1 MSKTDNRDPNAALVT
16 PPTSIR
22 GILSKLGPG
31 LIIAGSIVGSGELI
45 ATTTTGAKGGFALLW
60 LIIIGCLIKVFV
72 QIELGRYTITT
83 GVTSI
88 KGLSQLPGP
97 RMGRGNWFIW
107 YWFIMFIFIM
117 GQLGGIV
124 GGVGQ
129 AMSISMPITEYG
141 IDHNSFREAETVL
154 EVNRAQHSFTTNPVT
169 RQSLQQQIIEN
180 EMASATAFAKLV
192 PVNEV
197 VLPNPEDL
205 HLLLRPLLGSDL
217 SLAESCI
224 VEQILPDPRLRQ
236 LTVELSNLKLDPENA
251 DSKKIAQLRS
261 DLLASADEYLIDINQ
276 LTTLVDELEKS
287 RVEVVSSS
295 DIAAVR
301 SLAKKERFPAI
312 NARLDELEREAKTVS
327 SENIDELIGELI
339 GQDQAAVAS
348 FLQYYSDALTRP
360 AIHSSNDHNWYAG
373 GLTLVTMA
381 LLVIGRYTFIQ
392 TFSTVMVALFTL
404 VTIANV
410 CGLQTMDSAIAW
422 KIQWADIKD
431 GLSFGLGPGPWTE
444 SLGFALATFGIIGVG
459 AAELIAYPYWCME
472 HGYASFTGARDDS
485 QAWADRAR
493 GWIRVMRWDAWCSAA
508 VYTFATVAFF
518 LLGAA
523 ILGRIELIPAGDD
536 MVRSLSVMYRP
547 VFGPTAQFI
556 FLFGAIA
563 VLYSTF
569 FVATAGNARM
579 LSDVLRTL
587 GWIKNTEAS
596 YGRSVKWMCAIL
608 PAICGITYIMGVKP
622 VVAIIMSGVMQSI
635 MLPMLGGAA
644 IYFRYKFCDDRLK
657 PTRRSDVLL
666 VISAIGL
673 LIAGGFAAYTKIASF
688 LG

>member
-1 MSKTDNRDPNAALVT
+1 MTELDRRDPHAAVET

-88 KGLSQLPGP
+88 KGLSKLPGP
-97 RMGRGNWFIW
+97 RIGRGNWFIW

-141 IDHNSFREAETVL
+141 AAHNAFREAETVL
-154 EVNRAQHSFTTNPVT
+154 EVTRAQHSITSDPVARKT
-169 RQSLQQQIIEN
+169 LQQQIIKTEID
-180 EMASATAFAKLV
+180 SATALAKLA
-192 PVNEV
+192 PVNKYEAV
-197 VLPNPEDL
+197 RNPEDAKR
-205 HLLLRPLLGSDL
+205 LLTPLLKSDL
-217 SLAESCI
+217 SLAQRCI
-224 VEQILPDPRLRQ
+224 VEQLLPDPRLRQ
-236 LTVELSNLKLDPENA
+236 LTKQLSEIHFGQTDISNTTSETPEIVNQRLELSDFTDAYLT
-251 DSKKIAQLRS
+251 
-261 DLLASADEYLIDINQ
+261 ASTPDEITQ
-276 LTTLVDELEKS
+276 HQ
-287 RVEVVSSS
+287 
-295 DIAAVR
+295 A
-301 SLAKKERFPAI
+301 
-312 NARLDELEREAKTVS
+312 TVTS
-327 SENIDELIGELI
+327 FI
-339 GQDQAAVAS
+339 QD
-348 FLQYYSDALTRP
+348 YTDAFTRP
-360 AIHSSNDHNWYAG
+360 AIHASNDHNWYAA
-373 GLTLVTMA
+373 GLTIVTMA

-410 CGLQTMDSAIAW
+410 FGLQTMDSAIAW
-422 KIQWADIKD
+422 KIQWADIKE
-431 GLSFGLGPGPWTE
+431 GLSFGLGPGEWTE

-472 HGYASFTGARDDS
+472 HGYASFTGVRDDS
-485 QAWADRAR
+485 EGWANRAR
-493 GWIRVMRWDAWCSAA
+493 GWIRVMKWDAWCSAA

-547 VFGPTAQFI
+547 VFGPTAQFV

-587 GWIKNTEAS
+587 GWIKDTDDS

-608 PAICGITYIMGVKP
+608 PAVCGITYIMGVKP

-635 MLPMLGGAA
+635 MLPILGGAA
-644 IYFRYKFCDDRLK
+644 IYFRYKYCDHRLK
-657 PTRRSDVLL
+657 PTRKSDLL
-666 VISAIGL
+666 LIVSAIGL
-673 LIAGGFAAYTKIASF
+673 LIAGGFAAYTKIVSF
-688 LG
+688 FG

>member
-1 MSKTDNRDPNAALVT
+1 MSELDSRDPNAPVEA

-72 QIELGRYTITT
+72 QIELGRFTITT

-88 KGLSQLPGP
+88 KGLSKLPGP
-97 RMGRGNWFIW
+97 RLGRGNWFIW

-129 AMSISMPITEYG
+129 ALSISMPITEYG
-141 IDHNSFREAETVL
+141 IDHNAFREAETVL
-154 EVNRAQHSFTTNPVT
+154 EVTRAQHSITSDAET
-169 RQSLQQQIIEN
+169 RKTLQRQIIDTEL
-180 EMASATAFAKLV
+180 ASAVAFAKLS
-192 PVNEV
+192 PVNGGDV
-197 VLPNPEDL
+197 PNPE
-205 HLLLRPLLGSDL
+205 HLNALLTPLLNPNL
-217 SLAESCI
+217 SLAERCI
-224 VEQILPDPRLRQ
+224 VEQLLPDVRLRQ
-236 LTVELSNLKLDPENA
+236 LINVLSASPDSESTEVTNLRLGLLNATDAYLETGTPE
-251 DSKKIAQLRS
+251 DVRQGR
-261 DLLASADEYLIDINQ
+261 ASV
-276 LTTLVDELEKS
+276 T
-287 RVEVVSSS
+287 
-295 DIAAVR
+295 
-301 SLAKKERFPAI
+301 
-312 NARLDELEREAKTVS
+312 
-327 SENIDELIGELI
+327 
-339 GQDQAAVAS
+339 S
-348 FLQYYSDALTRP
+348 FLQYYTESVTRP
-360 AIHSSNDHNWYAG
+360 DIHSSNDHNWYAA
-373 GLTLVTMA
+373 GLTIVTMA

-422 KIQWADIKD
+422 KIQWTDIKE
-431 GLSFGLGPGPWTE
+431 GLSFGLGPGAWTE

-485 QAWADRAR
+485 KDWANRAR
-493 GWIRVMRWDAWCSAA
+493 GWIRVMKWDAWCSAA

-587 GWIKNTEAS
+587 GWIKDTDAS
-596 YGRSVKWMCAIL
+596 YARCVRWMCAVL
-608 PAICGITYIMGVKP
+608 PAVCGITYILGVKP

-635 MLPMLGGAA
+635 MLPLLGGAA
-644 IYFRYKFCDDRLK
+644 IYFRYKYCDDRLK
-657 PTRRSDVLL
+657 PGLSSDLL
-666 VISAIGL
+666 LIVSAIGL

>member
-1 MSKTDNRDPNAALVT
+1 
-16 PPTSIR
+16 
-22 GILSKLGPG
+22 
-31 LIIAGSIVGSGELI
+31 
-45 ATTTTGAKGGFALLW
+45 
-60 LIIIGCLIKVFV
+60 
-72 QIELGRYTITT
+72 
-83 GVTSI
+83 
-88 KGLSQLPGP
+88 
-97 RMGRGNWFIW
+97 
-107 YWFIMFIFIM
+107 MFIFIM

-129 AMSISMPITEYG
+129 ALSISMPITEYG
-141 IDHNSFREAETVL
+141 IDHNDFREAETVL
-154 EVNRAQHSFTTNPVT
+154 EVTRAQHSITSDAET
-169 RQSLQQQIIEN
+169 RKALQRQIIES
-180 EMASATAFAKLV
+180 ELASAAAFAELL
-192 PVNEV
+192 PVNDGTV
-197 VLPNPEDL
+197 PNPEDL
-205 HLLLRPLLGSDL
+205 NTLLTPLLNADL
-217 SLAESCI
+217 SLAERCI
-224 VEQILPDPRLRQ
+224 VEQLLPDPRLRQ
-236 LTVELSNLKLDPENA
+236 LITGLSANLETESVENTR
-251 DSKKIAQLRS
+251 LRS
-261 DLLASADEYLIDINQ
+261 DLLISTETYLRAGASDD
-276 LTTLVDELEKS
+276 LT
-287 RVEVVSSS
+287 
-295 DIAAVR
+295 
-301 SLAKKERFPAI
+301 
-312 NARLDELEREAKTVS
+312 
-327 SENIDELIGELI
+327 
-339 GQDQAAVAS
+339 QDQSSVTS
-348 FLQYYSDALTRP
+348 FLQYYTNAVSRP
-360 AIHSSNDHNWYAG
+360 AIHPSNDHNWYAA
-373 GLTLVTMA
+373 GLTIVTMA
-381 LLVIGRYTFIQ
+381 LLVIGRYSFIQ

-422 KIQWADIKD
+422 KIQWADIKE
-431 GLSFGLGPGPWTE
+431 GLSFGLGPGEWHE

-485 QAWADRAR
+485 KDWANRAR
-493 GWIRVMRWDAWCSAA
+493 GWIRVMKWDAWCSAA

-587 GWIKNTEAS
+587 GWIKDTDVA
-596 YGRSVKWMCAIL
+596 YGRSVRWMCAIL
-608 PAICGITYIMGVKP
+608 PAVCGITYILGVKP

-644 IYFRYKFCDDRLK
+644 IYFRYKYCDDRLK
-657 PTRRSDVLL
+657 PGRSSDLL
-666 VISAIGL
+666 LIVSAIGL

>member
-1 MSKTDNRDPNAALVT
+1 MSEFDSRDPNAAVET

-72 QIELGRYTITT
+72 QIELGRFTITT

-88 KGLSQLPGP
+88 KGLSKLPGP
-97 RMGRGNWFIW
+97 RLGRGNWFIW

-141 IDHNSFREAETVL
+141 VDHNAFREAETVL
-154 EVNRAQHSFTTNPVT
+154 EVTRAQHSITSDPIA
-169 RQSLQQQIIEN
+169 RQTLQQQIIET
-180 EMASATAFAKLV
+180 ELASATAFAKLA
-192 PVNEV
+192 PVKDEV
-197 VLPNPEDL
+197 LSGPEDL
-205 HLLLRPLLGSDL
+205 SLLLGPLSESDL
-217 SLAESCI
+217 SLAERYI
-224 VEQILPDPRLRQ
+224 VEHVLPDVRLRQ
-236 LTVELSNLKLDPENA
+236 LTDELSILELDPTKA
-251 DSKKIAQLRS
+251 DTEKISQLRS
-261 DLLASADEYLIDINQ
+261 DLLASADENLINITQ
-276 LTTLVDELEKS
+276 LTTLFEELEKS
-287 RVEVVSSS
+287 KVEMVPSA

-301 SLAKKERFPAI
+301 RLAKKERFPAI
-312 NARLDELEREAKTVS
+312 NARLDKLEREGAAVRS
-327 SENIDELIGELI
+327 SNIDELIEELI
-339 GQDQAAVAS
+339 GQNREAVTS
-348 FLQYYSDALTRP
+348 FLQYYTAALTRP
-360 AIHSSNDHNWYAG
+360 AIHPSNDHNWYAA

-422 KIQWADIKD
+422 KIQWQDIKE
-431 GLSFGLGPGPWTE
+431 GLSFGLGPGDWTE

-472 HGYASFTGARDDS
+472 HGYASFTGVRDDS
-485 QAWADRAR
+485 EDWASRAR
-493 GWIRVMRWDAWCSAA
+493 GWIRVMKWDAWCSAA

-587 GWIKNTEAS
+587 GWIKDSDES

-608 PAICGITYIMGVKP
+608 PAVCGITYIMGVKP

-644 IYFRYKFCDDRLK
+644 IYFRYKYCDERLK
-657 PTRRSDVLL
+657 PSRTFDMLL
-666 VISAIGL
+666 VISAVGL

-688 LG
+688 VG

>member
-1 MSKTDNRDPNAALVT
+1 MTELDTRDPNAAVET

-88 KGLSQLPGP
+88 KGLSMLPGP
-97 RMGRGNWFIW
+97 RIGRGNWFIW
-107 YWFIMFIFIM
+107 YWFVMFIFIM

-141 IDHNSFREAETVL
+141 AEHNAFREAETVL
-154 EVNRAQHSFTTNPVT
+154 EVTRAQHSITSDPIA
-169 RQSLQQQIIEN
+169 RQTLQQQIIEI
-180 EMASATAFAKLV
+180 EIASATAFAKLSS
-192 PVNEV
+192 VNDAT
-197 VLPNPEDL
+197 LPNPENAR
-205 HLLLRPLLGSDL
+205 LLLTPLMASDL
-217 SLAESCI
+217 SLAERCI
-224 VEQILPDPRLRQ
+224 VEQLLPDPRLRQ
-236 LTVELSNLKLDPENA
+236 LTKQLSGTQFGNTNISNMKPESAETVNLRMELS
-251 DSKKIAQLRS
+251 I
-261 DLLASADEYLIDINQ
+261 SADAYLRAN
-276 LTTLVDELEKS
+276 TADE
-287 RVEVVSSS
+287 
-295 DIAAVR
+295 I
-301 SLAKKERFPAI
+301 
-312 NARLDELEREAKTVS
+312 T
-327 SENIDELIGELI
+327 
-339 GQDQAAVAS
+339 QHQATVAS
-348 FLQYYSDALTRP
+348 FMQYYTDSFTRP
-360 AIHSSNDHNWYAG
+360 AIHASNDHNWYAA
-373 GLTLVTMA
+373 GLTIVTMA

-410 CGLQTMDSAIAW
+410 LGLQTMDSAIAW
-422 KIQWADIKD
+422 KIQWAEIKE
-431 GLSFGLGPGPWTE
+431 GLSFGLGPGDWTE

-472 HGYASFTGARDDS
+472 HGYASFTGVRDESED
-485 QAWADRAR
+485 WAKRAR
-493 GWIRVMRWDAWCSAA
+493 GWIRVMKWDAWCSAA

-523 ILGRIELIPAGDD
+523 ILGRIGLIPAGDD

-547 VFGPTAQFI
+547 VFGPTAQFV

-579 LSDVLRTL
+579 LSDVMRTL
-587 GWIKNTEAS
+587 GWIKDTDES

-608 PAICGITYIMGVKP
+608 PAVCGITYIMGVKP

-644 IYFRYKFCDDRLK
+644 IYFRYKYCDDRLK
-657 PTRRSDVLL
+657 PTPKSDILL
-666 VISAIGL
+666 IVSAIGL
-673 LIAGGFAAYTKIASF
+673 LIAGGFAAYTKVASF
-688 LG
+688 LS

>member
-1 MSKTDNRDPNAALVT
+1 MSELDKKDAAVAT
-16 PPTSIR
+16 PPTSVR

-72 QIELGRYTITT
+72 QIELGRFTITT
-83 GVTSI
+83 GITSI
-88 KGLSQLPGP
+88 KGLSKLPGP
-97 RMGRGNWFIW
+97 RLGRGNWFIW

-129 AMSISMPITEYG
+129 ALSISMPITEYG
-141 IDHNSFREAETVL
+141 IDHNEFREAETVL
-154 EVNRAQHSFTTNPVT
+154 EVSRAQHSITSDSDT
-169 RQSLQQQIIEN
+169 RKILQKQIIDN
-180 EMASATAFAKLV
+180 EIASAIAFSKLK
-192 PVNEV
+192 PVNTGS
-197 VLPNPEDL
+197 LPNPENVR
-205 HLLLRPLLGSDL
+205 LLLKPLLESDL
-217 SLAESCI
+217 SLAERCI
-224 VEQILPDPRLRQ
+224 VEQLLPDPRLRQ
-236 LTVELSNLKLDPENA
+236 LTEELSRTKIGT
-251 DSKKIAQLRS
+251 SKPNES
-261 DLLASADEYLIDINQ
+261 
-276 LTTLVDELEKS
+276 
-287 RVEVVSSS
+287 
-295 DIAAVR
+295 
-301 SLAKKERFPAI
+301 PAI
-312 NARLDELEREAKTVS
+312 AGLRTELSLSIDGYLRDNTREEIT
-327 SENIDELIGELI
+327 
-339 GQDQAAVAS
+339 QHQATVAS
-348 FLQYYSDALTRP
+348 FMQYYNSALTRP
-360 AIHSSNDHNWYAG
+360 AIHSSNDHNWYAA
-373 GLTLVTMA
+373 GLTLGTMA

-410 CGLQTMDSAIAW
+410 FGLQTMDSAIAW

-431 GLSFGLGPGPWTE
+431 GLSFGLGPGQWTE

-472 HGYASFTGARDDS
+472 HGYASFTGVRDDS
-485 QAWADRAR
+485 EDWASRAR
-493 GWIRVMRWDAWCSAA
+493 GWIRVMKWDAWCSAA

-587 GWIKNTEAS
+587 GWIKNSDDS
-596 YGRSVKWMCAIL
+596 YGRCVKWMCAIL
-608 PAICGITYIMGVKP
+608 PAICGITYILGVKP

-635 MLPMLGGAA
+635 MLPILGGAA
-644 IYFRYKFCDDRLK
+644 IYFRYKFCDNRLQPSRK
-657 PTRRSDVLL
+657 SDILL

-673 LIAGGFAAYTKIASF
+673 LIAGGFAAYTKVASF

>member
-1 MSKTDNRDPNAALVT
+1 MSELDNRDPNAAVVA
-16 PPTSIR
+16 PPTTIR

-72 QIELGRYTITT
+72 QIELGRFTITT

-88 KGLSQLPGP
+88 KGLSMLPGP
-97 RMGRGNWFIW
+97 RLGRGNWFIW

-141 IDHNSFREAETVL
+141 GNHNDYREAETVL
-154 EVNRAQHSFTTNPVT
+154 EVFRAQHSITPDSVARKT
-169 RQSLQQQIIEN
+169 LQRQIIET
-180 EMASATAFAKLV
+180 EIVSATSFAKLK
-192 PVNEV
+192 PINDQI
-197 VLPNPEDL
+197 LPNPENAK
-205 HLLLRPLLGSDL
+205 LLLGPLLASEL
-217 SLAESCI
+217 SLAERCI
-224 VEQILPDPRLRQ
+224 VEQLLPDPRLRQ
-236 LTVELSNLKLDPENA
+236 LTEELS
-251 DSKKIAQLRS
+251 KIQLSNVNKSAIAEVTSLRTELS
-261 DLLASADEYLIDINQ
+261 LSTDAYLQASTPDEITQ
-276 LTTLVDELEKS
+276 H
-287 RVEVVSSS
+287 
-295 DIAAVR
+295 
-301 SLAKKERFPAI
+301 
-312 NARLDELEREAKTVS
+312 
-327 SENIDELIGELI
+327 
-339 GQDQAAVAS
+339 QAAVSS
-348 FLQYYSDALTRP
+348 FLQYYTDAFTRP
-360 AIHSSNDHNWYAG
+360 AIHSSNDHYWYAA
-373 GLTLVTMA
+373 GLTIATMV

-410 CGLQTMDSAIAW
+410 FGLQTMDSAIAW
-422 KIQWADIKD
+422 KIQWSDIKE
-431 GLSFGLGPGPWTE
+431 GFSFGLGPGEWTE

-472 HGYASFTGARDDS
+472 HGYASFTGVRDDS
-485 QAWADRAR
+485 DGWANRAH

-587 GWIKNTEAS
+587 GWIKDSEES

-635 MLPMLGGAA
+635 MLPLLGGAA

-657 PTRRSDVLL
+657 PTRKSDVLL
-666 VISAIGL
+666 IISAVGL
-673 LIAGGFAAYTKIASF
+673 LIAGGFAAYTKLSPYVER
-688 LG
+688 LLPS

>member
-1 MSKTDNRDPNAALVT
+1 MSELDSRDPNAPVET
-16 PPTSIR
+16 PPSSIR

-88 KGLSQLPGP
+88 KGLSKLPGP
-97 RMGRGNWFIW
+97 RLGRGNWFIW

-141 IDHNSFREAETVL
+141 SDHNAFREAETVL
-154 EVNRAQHSFTTNPVT
+154 EVTRAQHSITSVAEK
-169 RQSLQQQIIEN
+169 RKSLQRQIIET
-180 EMASATAFAKLV
+180 ELDSATAFAKLEPINDEGV
-192 PVNEV
+192 
-197 VLPNPEDL
+197 PNPEDL
-205 HLLLRPLLGSDL
+205 NALLTPLLNPNL
-217 SLAESCI
+217 SLAERCI
-224 VEQILPDPRLRQ
+224 VEQLLPDPRLRQ
-236 LTVELSNLKLDPENA
+236 LINGFSESSGTESAENTKL
-251 DSKKIAQLRS
+251 LS
-261 DLLASADEYLIDINQ
+261 DLMIETDAYLQAGTTDD
-276 LTTLVDELEKS
+276 LT
-287 RVEVVSSS
+287 
-295 DIAAVR
+295 
-301 SLAKKERFPAI
+301 
-312 NARLDELEREAKTVS
+312 
-327 SENIDELIGELI
+327 
-339 GQDQAAVAS
+339 QDQASVTS
-348 FLQYYSDALTRP
+348 FLQYYTDAVTRP
-360 AIHSSNDHNWYAG
+360 AIHPSNDHNWYAA
-373 GLTLVTMA
+373 GLTIVTMA
-381 LLVIGRYTFIQ
+381 LLVIGRYSFIQ

-422 KIQWADIKD
+422 KIQWADIKE
-431 GLSFGLGPGPWTE
+431 GLSFGLGPGEWTE

-485 QAWADRAR
+485 KDWADRAR
-493 GWIRVMRWDAWCSAA
+493 GWIRVMKWDAWCSAA

-579 LSDVLRTL
+579 LSDVFRTL
-587 GWIKNTEAS
+587 GWIKDTDAS

-644 IYFRYKFCDDRLK
+644 IYFRYKYCDDRLK
-657 PTRRSDVLL
+657 PGRNSDLL
-666 VISAIGL
+666 LIVSAIGL

>member
-1 MSKTDNRDPNAALVT
+1 MTELDTRDPNAAVAT
-16 PPTSIR
+16 PPTSVR

-72 QIELGRYTITT
+72 QIELGRFTITT

-88 KGLSQLPGP
+88 KGLSKLPGP
-97 RMGRGNWFIW
+97 RLGRGNWFIW

-129 AMSISMPITEYG
+129 ALSISMPITEYG
-141 IDHNSFREAETVL
+141 IDHNAFREAETVM
-154 EVNRAQHSFTTNPVT
+154 EVTRAQHSITTDPVT
-169 RQSLQQQIIEN
+169 RKTLQKQIIDTEI
-180 EMASATAFAKLV
+180 ASASAFAKLT
-192 PVNEV
+192 PVDDEA
-197 VLPNPEDL
+197 LPNPENAR
-205 HLLLRPLLGSDL
+205 LLLKPLLASDL
-217 SLAESCI
+217 SLAERCI
-224 VEQILPDPRLRQ
+224 VEQLLPDRRLRGLTKQ
-236 LTVELSNLKLDPENA
+236 LSGIQFGNTISAESPKIIGLRAELSLSTDA
-251 DSKKIAQLRS
+251 YLRGNTQ
-261 DLLASADEYLIDINQ
+261 DEITQ
-276 LTTLVDELEKS
+276 HQET
-287 RVEVVSSS
+287 
-295 DIAAVR
+295 
-301 SLAKKERFPAI
+301 
-312 NARLDELEREAKTVS
+312 
-327 SENIDELIGELI
+327 
-339 GQDQAAVAS
+339 VAS
-348 FLQYYSDALTRP
+348 FIQYYTDAFTRP
-360 AIHSSNDHNWYAG
+360 AIHASNDHNWYAA
-373 GLTLVTMA
+373 GLTIVTMA

-404 VTIANV
+404 ITIANV
-410 CGLQTMDSAIAW
+410 FGLQTMDSAIAW
-422 KIQWADIKD
+422 KIQWADIKE
-431 GLSFGLGPGPWTE
+431 GLSFGLGPGEWTE

-472 HGYASFTGARDDS
+472 HGYASFTGVRDQSED
-485 QAWADRAR
+485 WANRAR
-493 GWIRVMRWDAWCSAA
+493 GWIRVMKWDAWCSAA

-547 VFGPTAQFI
+547 VFGPTAQFV

-587 GWIKNTEAS
+587 GWIKDTDDS

-608 PAICGITYIMGVKP
+608 PAVCGITYIMGVKP

-644 IYFRYKFCDDRLK
+644 IYFRYKYCDDRLK
-657 PTRRSDVLL
+657 PTRKSDILL
-666 VISAIGL
+666 IVSAIGL
-673 LIAGGFAAYTKIASF
+673 LIAGAFAAYTKIASF
-688 LG
+688 LS

>member
-1 MSKTDNRDPNAALVT
+1 MTELDTRDPNAAVQT

-88 KGLSQLPGP
+88 KGLSMLPGP
-97 RMGRGNWFIW
+97 RIGRGNWFIW
-107 YWFIMFIFIM
+107 YWFVMFIFIM

-141 IDHNSFREAETVL
+141 AEHNAFREAETVL
-154 EVNRAQHSFTTNPVT
+154 EVTRAQHSITSDPIARKT
-169 RQSLQQQIIEN
+169 LQQQIIEI
-180 EMASATAFAKLV
+180 EIASATAFAKLSS
-192 PVNEV
+192 VNDAA
-197 VLPNPEDL
+197 LPNPENAR
-205 HLLLRPLLGSDL
+205 LLLTPLMASDL
-217 SLAESCI
+217 SLAERCI
-224 VEQILPDPRLRQ
+224 VEQLLPDPRLRQ
-236 LTVELSNLKLDPENA
+236 LTKQLSGTQFGNTNISNMKPESAEIVNLRMELS
-251 DSKKIAQLRS
+251 I
-261 DLLASADEYLIDINQ
+261 SADAYLRAN
-276 LTTLVDELEKS
+276 TADE
-287 RVEVVSSS
+287 
-295 DIAAVR
+295 I
-301 SLAKKERFPAI
+301 
-312 NARLDELEREAKTVS
+312 T
-327 SENIDELIGELI
+327 
-339 GQDQAAVAS
+339 QHQATVAS
-348 FLQYYSDALTRP
+348 FMQYYTASFTRP
-360 AIHSSNDHNWYAG
+360 AIHASNDHNWYAA
-373 GLTLVTMA
+373 GLTIVTMA

-410 CGLQTMDSAIAW
+410 LGLQTMDSAIAW
-422 KIQWADIKD
+422 KIQWADIKE
-431 GLSFGLGPGPWTE
+431 GLSFGLGPGEWTE

-472 HGYASFTGARDDS
+472 HGYASFTGVRDQSED
-485 QAWADRAR
+485 WANRAR
-493 GWIRVMRWDAWCSAA
+493 GWIRVMKWDAWCSAA

-523 ILGRIELIPAGDD
+523 ILGRIGLIPAGDD

-547 VFGPTAQFI
+547 VFGPTAQFV

-579 LSDVLRTL
+579 LSDVMRTL
-587 GWIKNTEAS
+587 GWIKDTDES

-608 PAICGITYIMGVKP
+608 PAVCGITYIMGVKP

-644 IYFRYKFCDDRLK
+644 IYFRYKYCDDRLK
-657 PTRRSDVLL
+657 PTRKSDILL
-666 VISAIGL
+666 IVSAIGL
-673 LIAGGFAAYTKIASF
+673 LIAGVFAAYTKVASF

>member
-1 MSKTDNRDPNAALVT
+1 MSELDSRDPNAAVVA
-16 PPTSIR
+16 PPTTIR

-88 KGLSQLPGP
+88 KGLSMLPGP
-97 RMGRGNWFIW
+97 RIGRGNWFIW

-141 IDHNSFREAETVL
+141 VNHNDYREAETVL
-154 EVNRAQHSFTTNPVT
+154 EVYRAQHSFTLDPVT
-169 RQSLQQQIIEN
+169 RKTLQRQIIET
-180 EMASATAFAKLV
+180 EIASATSLAKLKSV
-192 PVNEV
+192 SDH
-197 VLPNPEDL
+197 VLPNPENAKF
-205 HLLLRPLLGSDL
+205 LLQPLLGSEL
-217 SLAESCI
+217 SLAEQCV
-224 VEQILPDPRLRQ
+224 VEQLLPDPRLRQ
-236 LTVELSNLKLDPENA
+236 LTKELSKTQFGKANIPETTEVNNLRT
-251 DSKKIAQLRS
+251 QLSLSTDAYLQARS
-261 DLLASADEYLIDINQ
+261 PDQITQQQA
-276 LTTLVDELEKS
+276 
-287 RVEVVSSS
+287 
-295 DIAAVR
+295 
-301 SLAKKERFPAI
+301 
-312 NARLDELEREAKTVS
+312 TVS
-327 SENIDELIGELI
+327 
-339 GQDQAAVAS
+339 S
-348 FLQYYSDALTRP
+348 FLQYYTDSFTRP
-360 AIHSSNDHNWYAG
+360 AIHSSNDHYWYAA
-373 GLTLVTMA
+373 GLTIITMV

-410 CGLQTMDSAIAW
+410 FGLQTMDSAIAW
-422 KIQWADIKD
+422 KIQWADIKA
-431 GLSFGLGPGPWTE
+431 GLSFGLGPGEWTK

-485 QAWADRAR
+485 EGWASRAR
-493 GWIRVMRWDAWCSAA
+493 GWIRVMRWDAWCSAV

-587 GWIKNTEAS
+587 GWIKDSEES
-596 YGRSVKWMCAIL
+596 YSRSVKWMCAIL

-635 MLPMLGGAA
+635 MLPLLGGAA
-644 IYFRYKFCDDRLK
+644 IYFRYKFCDHRLK
-657 PTRRSDVLL
+657 PTAKSDVLL
-666 VISAIGL
+666 IISAVGL
-673 LIAGGFAAYTKIASF
+673 LIAGGFAAYTKLSPYVEQFTAYIKQ
-688 LG
+688 LV

>member
-1 MSKTDNRDPNAALVT
+1 MSELDSRDPNAPVET
-16 PPTSIR
+16 PPSSIR

-88 KGLSQLPGP
+88 KGLSKLPGP
-97 RMGRGNWFIW
+97 RLGRGNWFIW

-129 AMSISMPITEYG
+129 AMSISMPVTEYG
-141 IDHNSFREAETVL
+141 IDHNAYREAETVL
-154 EVNRAQHSFTTNPVT
+154 EVTRAQHSITTDPVT
-169 RQSLQQQIIEN
+169 RKTLQRQIIDTEI
-180 EMASATAFAKLV
+180 ASASAFAKLT
-192 PVNEV
+192 PVDDED
-197 VLPNPEDL
+197 LPNPENSR
-205 HLLLRPLLGSDL
+205 LLLKPLLASDL
-217 SLAESCI
+217 SLAEQCI
-224 VEQILPDPRLRQ
+224 VEQLLPDRRLRELTKQ
-236 LTVELSNLKLDPENA
+236 LSEIQFGNTILEESPKIIGLRTELSLSTDA
-251 DSKKIAQLRS
+251 YLR
-261 DLLASADEYLIDINQ
+261 ANTQDEITQ
-276 LTTLVDELEKS
+276 HQ
-287 RVEVVSSS
+287 
-295 DIAAVR
+295 A
-301 SLAKKERFPAI
+301 
-312 NARLDELEREAKTVS
+312 TVT
-327 SENIDELIGELI
+327 
-339 GQDQAAVAS
+339 S
-348 FLQYYSDALTRP
+348 FIQYYTDAFSRP
-360 AIHSSNDHNWYAG
+360 AIHSSNDHNWYAA
-373 GLTLVTMA
+373 GLTIVTMA

-410 CGLQTMDSAIAW
+410 FGLQTMDSAIAW
-422 KIQWADIKD
+422 KIQWADIKE
-431 GLSFGLGPGPWTE
+431 GLSFGLGPGEWTD

-485 QAWADRAR
+485 KDWANRAR
-493 GWIRVMRWDAWCSAA
+493 GWIRVMKWDAWCSAA

-587 GWIKNTEAS
+587 GWIKDTDAS
-596 YGRSVKWMCAIL
+596 YGRSVRWMCAIL
-608 PAICGITYIMGVKP
+608 PAVCGITYILGVKP

-644 IYFRYKFCDDRLK
+644 IYFRYKYCDDRLK
-657 PTRRSDVLL
+657 PGRSSDLL
-666 VISAIGL
+666 LIVSAIGL

>member
-1 MSKTDNRDPNAALVT
+1 MSELDSRDSSATVAT
-16 PPTSIR
+16 PPTSVR

-45 ATTTTGAKGGFALLW
+45 ATTTVGAKGGFSLLW

-88 KGLSQLPGP
+88 KGLSKLPGP
-97 RMGRGNWFIW
+97 RLGRGNWFIW

-141 IDHNSFREAETVL
+141 IDHNAFREAETVL
-154 EVNRAQHSFTTNPVT
+154 KVTRAQHSITPDATTRKT
-169 RQSLQQQIIEN
+169 LQRQIIET
-180 EMASATAFAKLV
+180 ELASAVAFAKLLPLKDGV
-192 PVNEV
+192 A
-197 VLPNPEDL
+197 PNPEDL
-205 HLLLRPLLGSDL
+205 NALLTPLLKPDL
-217 SLAESCI
+217 TVAEKCI

-236 LTVELSNLKLDPENA
+236 LTKQLSVEPLNPA
-251 DSKKIAQLRS
+251 DSDTITDMITSLRQDLS
-261 DLLASADEYLIDINQ
+261 DATKSYL
-276 LTTLVDELEKS
+276 
-287 RVEVVSSS
+287 VEASS
-295 DIAAVR
+295 DDI
-301 SLAKKERFPAI
+301 EHH
-312 NARLDELEREAKTVS
+312 ELTV
-327 SENIDELIGELI
+327 N
-339 GQDQAAVAS
+339 S
-348 FLQYYSDALTRP
+348 FLQYYTNALTRP
-360 AIHSSNDHNWYAG
+360 AVRPSNDHNWYAG
-373 GLTLVTMA
+373 GLTLITMA

-410 CGLQTMDSAIAW
+410 FGLQTMDSAIAW
-422 KIQWADIKD
+422 QIQWADIKE
-431 GLSFGLGPGPWTE
+431 GLSFGLGSGPWTE
-444 SLGFALATFGIIGVG
+444 SLGAALAAFGIIGVG

-472 HGYASFTGARDDS
+472 HGYASFTGVRDES
-485 QAWADRAR
+485 EEWASRAR
-493 GWIRVMRWDAWCSAA
+493 GWIRVMQWDAWCSAG

-523 ILGRIELIPAGDD
+523 ILGRIELIPADSD

-587 GWIKNTEAS
+587 GWIKNNDEAYS
-596 YGRSVKWMCAIL
+596 RTVKWMCGIL
-608 PAICGITYIMGVKP
+608 PAICGITYILGVKP
-622 VVAIIMSGVMQSI
+622 VVAILMSGVMQSI
-635 MLPMLGGAA
+635 MLPLLGGAA
-644 IYFRYKFCDDRLK
+644 IYFRYKYCDQRLK
-657 PTRRSDVLL
+657 PSRSFDILL
-666 VISAIGL
+666 IVSAIGL
-673 LIAGGFAAYTKIASF
+673 LIAGGFTAYTKIAKY
-688 LG
+688 L

>member
-1 MSKTDNRDPNAALVT
+1 MSELDNRDPDAAVVA
-16 PPTSIR
+16 PPTTIR

-88 KGLSQLPGP
+88 KGLSMLPGP
-97 RMGRGNWFIW
+97 RIGRGNWFIW

-141 IDHNSFREAETVL
+141 VDHNDYREAETVL
-154 EVNRAQHSFTTNPVT
+154 EVFRAQHSITIDPVT
-169 RQSLQQQIIEN
+169 RKTLQRQIIET
-180 EMASATAFAKLV
+180 EIVSATSLAKLKT
-192 PVNEV
+192 VNDQ
-197 VLPNPEDL
+197 VLPNPENAK
-205 HLLLRPLLGSDL
+205 LLLQPLLRSDL
-217 SLAESCI
+217 TLAEKCI
-224 VEQILPDPRLRQ
+224 VEQLLPDPRLRR
-236 LTVELSNLKLDPENA
+236 LTKELAKARFAQVNNNQVTNVKASETAEVTNLRTELSLSTDA
-251 DSKKIAQLRS
+251 YLR
-261 DLLASADEYLIDINQ
+261 ASVPDEISQ
-276 LTTLVDELEKS
+276 
-287 RVEVVSSS
+287 
-295 DIAAVR
+295 
-301 SLAKKERFPAI
+301 
-312 NARLDELEREAKTVS
+312 
-327 SENIDELIGELI
+327 
-339 GQDQAAVAS
+339 QQATISS
-348 FLQYYSDALTRP
+348 FLQYYTNAFTRP
-360 AIHSSNDHNWYAG
+360 AIHPSNDHYWYAA
-373 GLTLVTMA
+373 GLTIVTMV

-410 CGLQTMDSAIAW
+410 FGLQTMDSAIAW
-422 KIQWADIKD
+422 KIQWSDIKE
-431 GLSFGLGPGPWTE
+431 GLSFGLGPGEWTK

-472 HGYASFTGARDDS
+472 HGYASFTGVRDDS
-485 QAWADRAR
+485 DGWAGRAR

-587 GWIKNTEAS
+587 GWIKDSEES
-596 YGRSVKWMCAIL
+596 YARTVKWMCAIL

-635 MLPMLGGAA
+635 MLPLLGGAA

-657 PTRRSDVLL
+657 PTRKSDVLL
-666 VISAIGL
+666 IISAVGL
-673 LIAGGFAAYTKIASF
+673 LIAGGFAAYTKLSPYVAQF
-688 LG
+688 TAYMK

>member
-1 MSKTDNRDPNAALVT
+1 MTEPDTRDPNATVES

-88 KGLSQLPGP
+88 RGLSKLPGP
-97 RMGRGNWFIW
+97 RLGRGNWFIW

-129 AMSISMPITEYG
+129 ALSISMPITEYG
-141 IDHNSFREAETVL
+141 SEHNAFREAETVL
-154 EVNRAQHSFTTNPVT
+154 EVTRAQHSITSDPKARKT
-169 RQSLQQQIIEN
+169 LQRQIIEI
-180 EMASATAFAKLV
+180 EIDSASAFAKLAS
-192 PVNEV
+192 VNDAA
-197 VLPNPEDL
+197 LPNPENAR
-205 HLLLRPLLGSDL
+205 LLLTPLMQSNL
-217 SLAESCI
+217 SLAERCI
-224 VEQILPDPRLRQ
+224 VEQLLPDPRLRQ
-236 LTVELSNLKLDPENA
+236 LTKQLSATQFGSTNIPTMKPETPEIV
-251 DSKKIAQLRS
+251 DLRT
-261 DLLASADEYLIDINQ
+261 DLSFSTDAYLRANTADEITQ
-276 LTTLVDELEKS
+276 HQ
-287 RVEVVSSS
+287 
-295 DIAAVR
+295 A
-301 SLAKKERFPAI
+301 
-312 NARLDELEREAKTVS
+312 TVT
-327 SENIDELIGELI
+327 
-339 GQDQAAVAS
+339 A
-348 FLQYYSDALTRP
+348 FMQYYTDAFTRP
-360 AIHSSNDHNWYAG
+360 AIHASNDHNWYAA
-373 GLTLVTMA
+373 GLTIVTMA

-410 CGLQTMDSAIAW
+410 FGLQTMDSAIAW
-422 KIQWADIKD
+422 KIQWADIKE
-431 GLSFGLGPGPWTE
+431 GLSFGLGPGEWTE

-472 HGYASFTGARDDS
+472 HGYASFTGVRDDS
-485 QAWADRAR
+485 DGWANRAR
-493 GWIRVMRWDAWCSAA
+493 GWIRVMKWDAWCSAA

-547 VFGPTAQFI
+547 VFGPTAQFV

-587 GWIKNTEAS
+587 GWIKDTDES

-608 PAICGITYIMGVKP
+608 PAVCGITYIMGVKP

-644 IYFRYKFCDDRLK
+644 IYFRYKYCDDRLK
-657 PTRRSDVLL
+657 PNRKSDILL
-666 VISAIGL
+666 IVSAIGL
-673 LIAGGFAAYTKIASF
+673 LIAGGFAAYTKIASI